1 MAVLEPSGSTITVQK
16 VREAV
21 SALSAQKAIGKKKK
35 LRSRQK
41 KLKAYDLSS
50 LTEFLPE
57 LKAPRQPTP
66 ATELKLNFAAAV
78 SLCTMLLKHVFGNNG
93 FIILSLKEGRQL
105 NTVLNHPAFLSDPLA
120 AIHQHIQSTQPVTD
134 EKPKKKA
141 NKNGGRKRKG
151 KRSMASDGT
160 QSMVM

>member
-1 MAVLEPSGSTITVQK
+1 MVSKSMFRKFMVLK
-16 VREAV
+16 M
-21 SALSAQKAIGKKKK
+21 
-35 LRSRQK
+35 
-41 KLKAYDLSS
+41 
-50 LTEFLPE
+50 EFLPE

-66 ATELKLNFAAAV
+66 ATELKLNCKLRQKLICKLQF
-78 SLCTMLLKHVFGNNG
+78 LCTMLLKHVFGNNG

-120 AIHQHIQSTQPVTD
+120 AIHQHLQSTQLVTD

-141 NKNGGRKRKG
+141 NKNEGRKRKG
-151 KRSMASDGT
+151 KRSMASNGT